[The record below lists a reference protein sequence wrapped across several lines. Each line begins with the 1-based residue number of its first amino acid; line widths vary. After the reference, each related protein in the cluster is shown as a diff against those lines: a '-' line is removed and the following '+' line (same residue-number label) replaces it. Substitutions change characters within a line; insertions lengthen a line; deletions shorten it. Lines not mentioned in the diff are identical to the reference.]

1 MEKNEDFE
9 PKPKRKRYYPQVGE
23 PTLREQREST
33 EDATAED
40 EGPSVK
46 KMLVGVL
53 AGVLAV
59 LLAEE
64 GESVR
69 ARTVLTPEQYSIAD
83 QAHMTNGAYVV
94 QCRKNKKAI

>member
-23 PTLREQREST
+23 PTLREEREST

-46 KMLVGVL
+46 KMLGGVL

-59 LLAEE
+59 LLALST
-64 GESVR
+64 GVV
-69 ARTVLTPEQYSIAD
+69 VLAF
-83 QAHMTNGAYVV
+83 AGAAVLFLPMLGGLA
-94 QCRKNKKAI
+94 KE